1 MTIIETIAKS
11 LSLRP
16 NQVQTVL
23 NLFEEGGTIPF
34 IARYRKDMTGSL
46 DEDQL
51 RAIEQT
57 WKYQNSLKD
66 RKESI
71 LQILE
76 EKKLLTKELHQA
88 IDQAQTLASLEEI
101 YRPYKEKR
109 KTKATEAIAKGYGPL
124 ADKLWEQKYDPA
136 TLADEEGLEQAGYI
150 LAEKISD
157 SANLRQ
163 LVRDYIEKNESIT
176 STLKKDAV
184 DELGI
189 YQTYYEFSN
198 RLNRLPNHRVLALDR
213 GEKEK
218 ILTVTITSDNEALE
232 TLLQRQLL
240 KNSPTR
246 EYLEGV
252 IHDALIRLI
261 LPSIKREIRSE
272 LREKA
277 HEHAI
282 KGFAANLSHLLMARP
297 LKGQVLLSWDPG
309 YLNGCKLAML
319 SASGAVLDTTVV
331 YPFKFGGNGGVN
343 TKSRGYIDAVKLTR
357 EWIRKYHPTL
367 IVIGNG
373 TASRESVDLITG
385 VLQDYPE
392 ISYLIG
398 SEAGAS
404 VYSASELAKEEF
416 PDLPVE
422 KRSAIS
428 IGRRVQDPLSELV
441 KIDPQS
447 LGIGEYQH
455 DVPQNQ
461 LKETLNFA
469 TDKAVNQVG
478 VNINTASP
486 ALLRHVSGLKKS
498 QITKIL
504 KARELHPFT
513 NRMQVEK
520 LLSEK
525 TYEQSIGFL
534 RILNG
539 DNPLDNTGI
548 HPESY
553 ELTNRLLKEAG
564 LSLSNL
570 HTQDFKDSLGRLN
583 AKSLA
588 KTLDSDPYTVSDIL
602 AELRSPGLDPRDKM
616 DAPILKKGVLKI
628 EDLTPGMELQGTVRN
643 VTSFGAFVD
652 IGLHEDGLVHISRL
666 CDHFVSDP
674 NEVVHTGQIVT
685 VYVMETDVN
694 RKRISLSMLDPSAPA
709 PVRKPYKS
717 DHRNYSSNTKRNVKQ
732 ARNNR

>member
-1 MTIIETIAKS
+1 MTIIENIAQS
-11 LSLRP
+11 LSLKTS
-16 NQVQTVL
+16 QIQIVL
-23 NLFEEGGTIPF
+23 DMFEEGATIPF
-34 IARYRKDMTGSL
+34 IARYRKEQTGNL

-51 RAIEQT
+51 RSIEQT
-57 WKYQNSLKD
+57 WKYQNALQD
-66 RKESI
+66 RKASI

-76 EKKLLTKELHQA
+76 EKKLLTHELKQA
-88 IDQAQTLASLEEI
+88 IDESQTLANLEEV

-109 KTKATEAIAKGYGPL
+109 KTKATEAIAKGFGPL
-124 ADKLWEQKYDPA
+124 ADQIWEQKYDPA
-136 TLADEEGLEQAGYI
+136 QLADTPSLEQAGYI

-157 SANLRQ
+157 RADLRKM
-163 LVRDYIEKNESIT
+163 VREYIEKNESIT
-176 STLKKDAV
+176 SMKKKDAQ
-184 DELGI
+184 DPQGI
-189 YQTYYEFSN
+189 YQNYYEFSN
-198 RLNRLPNHRVLALDR
+198 TLTRLPSHRVLALDR
-213 GEKEK
+213 AEKEK
-218 ILTVTITSDNEALE
+218 ILTVSITSDVDTLQA
-232 TLLQRQLL
+232 LLQKKLL
-240 KNSPTR
+240 KPSSPSR
-246 EYLEGV
+246 AYLEAV
-252 IHDALIRLI
+252 IRDALVRLM

-309 YLNGCKLAML
+309 YVNGCKLAML
-319 SASGAVLDTTVV
+319 SANGAVLDTTVV
-331 YPFKFGGNGGVN
+331 FPFRFMGKNDEVN
-343 TKSRGYIDAVKLTR
+343 QESRDYLEAVKVTKQ
-357 EWIRKYHPTL
+357 WIRQYHPT
-367 IVIGNG
+367 IVVIGNG
-373 TASRESVDLITG
+373 TASRESEDLIAN
-385 VLQDYPE
+385 LLEDYPD

-455 DVPQNQ
+455 DVPQKQ
-461 LKETLNFA
+461 LRETLDFA

-486 ALLRHVSGLKKS
+486 SLLRHVSGLKKP
-498 QITKIL
+498 QINKIV
-504 KARELHPFT
+504 KARDTHPFT
-513 NRMQVEK
+513 NRLQLEK
-520 LLSEK
+520 LLSAQ
-525 TYEQSIGFL
+525 TYQQSIGFL

-539 DNPLDNTGI
+539 ENPLDNTGI

-553 ELTNRLLKEAG
+553 ELTNRLLQEVH
-564 LSLSNL
+564 LSLSDL
-570 HTQDFKDSLGRLN
+570 HTQSFKDAL
-583 AKSLA
+583 AKLDAKALA
-588 KTLDSDPYTVSDIL
+588 KTLESDLYTITDIIQ
-602 AELRSPGLDPRDKM
+602 ELHSPGLDPRDKM
-616 DAPILKKGVLKI
+616 DAPILKKGILKI
-628 EDLTPGMELQGTVRN
+628 EDLTEGMELQGTIRN

-666 CDHFVSDP
+666 CNHFVSDP

-685 VYVMETDVN
+685 VYVVDTDVA
-694 RKRISLSMLDPSAPA
+694 RKRISLTMIDPSAPV
-709 PVRKPYKS
+709 PERKPHNRKGK
-717 DHRNYSSNTKRNVKQ
+717 HPQK
-732 ARNNR
+732 NNRINRRDR

>member
-136 TLADEEGLEQAGYI
+136 TLADEEGLKQAGYI

>member
-136 TLADEEGLEQAGYI
+136 TLADEEGLKQAGYI

-240 KNSPTR
+240 KNPPTR

-717 DHRNYSSNTKRNVKQ
+717 DHRNYGSK
-732 ARNNR
+732 

>member
-136 TLADEEGLEQAGYI
+136 TLADEEGLKQAGYI

-218 ILTVTITSDNEALE
+218 ILTVTITSDKEALE

>member
-1 MTIIETIAKS
+1 MTIIENIAQS
-11 LSLRP
+11 LSLKTS
-16 NQVQTVL
+16 QIQIVL
-23 NLFEEGGTIPF
+23 DMFEEGATIPF
-34 IARYRKDMTGSL
+34 IARYRKEQTGNL

-51 RAIEQT
+51 RSIEQT
-57 WKYQNSLKD
+57 WKYQNALQD
-66 RKESI
+66 RKASI

-76 EKKLLTKELHQA
+76 EKKLLTHELKQA
-88 IDQAQTLASLEEI
+88 IDESQTLANLEEV

-109 KTKATEAIAKGYGPL
+109 KTKATEAIAKGFGPL
-124 ADKLWEQKYDPA
+124 ADQIWEQKYDPA
-136 TLADEEGLEQAGYI
+136 QLADAPSLEQAGYI

-157 SANLRQ
+157 RADLRKM
-163 LVRDYIEKNESIT
+163 VREYIEKNESIT
-176 STLKKDAV
+176 SMKKKDAQ
-184 DELGI
+184 DPQGI
-189 YQTYYEFSN
+189 YQNYYEFSN
-198 RLNRLPNHRVLALDR
+198 TLTRLPSHRVLALDR
-213 GEKEK
+213 AEKEK
-218 ILTVTITSDNEALE
+218 ILTVSITSDVDTLQA
-232 TLLQRQLL
+232 LLQKKLL
-240 KNSPTR
+240 KPSSPSR
-246 EYLEGV
+246 AYLEAV
-252 IHDALIRLI
+252 IRDALVRLM

-309 YLNGCKLAML
+309 YVNGCKLAML
-319 SASGAVLDTTVV
+319 SANGAVLDTTVV
-331 YPFKFGGNGGVN
+331 FPFRFMGKNDEVN
-343 TKSRGYIDAVKLTR
+343 QESRDYLEAVKVTKQ
-357 EWIRKYHPTL
+357 WIRQYHPT
-367 IVIGNG
+367 IVVIGNG
-373 TASRESVDLITG
+373 TASRESEDLIAN
-385 VLQDYPE
+385 LLEDYPD

-455 DVPQNQ
+455 DVPQKQ
-461 LKETLNFA
+461 LRETLDFA

-486 ALLRHVSGLKKS
+486 SLLRHVSGLKKP
-498 QITKIL
+498 QINKIV
-504 KARELHPFT
+504 KARDTHPFT
-513 NRMQVEK
+513 NRLQLEK
-520 LLSEK
+520 LLSAQ
-525 TYEQSIGFL
+525 TYQQSIGFL

-539 DNPLDNTGI
+539 ENPLDNTGI

-553 ELTNRLLKEAG
+553 ELTNRLLQEVH
-564 LSLSNL
+564 LSLSDL
-570 HTQDFKDSLGRLN
+570 HTQSFKDAL
-583 AKSLA
+583 AKLDAKALA
-588 KTLDSDPYTVSDIL
+588 KTLESDPYTITDIIQ
-602 AELRSPGLDPRDKM
+602 ELRSPGLDPRDKM
-616 DAPILKKGVLKI
+616 DAPILKKGILKI
-628 EDLTPGMELQGTVRN
+628 EDLTEGMELQGTIRN

-666 CDHFVSDP
+666 CNHFVSDP

-685 VYVMETDVN
+685 VYVVDTDVA
-694 RKRISLSMLDPSAPA
+694 RKRISLTMIDPSAPV
-709 PVRKPYKS
+709 PERKPHNRKGK
-717 DHRNYSSNTKRNVKQ
+717 HPQK
-732 ARNNR
+732 NNRFNRRDR

>member
-136 TLADEEGLEQAGYI
+136 TLADEEGLKQAGYI

-455 DVPQNQ
+455 DVPQKQ
-461 LKETLNFA
+461 LKETLDFA

>member
-1 MTIIETIAKS
+1 MTIIENIAQS
-11 LSLRP
+11 LSLKTS
-16 NQVQTVL
+16 QIQIVL
-23 NLFEEGGTIPF
+23 DMFEEGATIPF
-34 IARYRKDMTGSL
+34 IARYRKEQTGNL

-51 RAIEQT
+51 RSIEQT
-57 WKYQNSLKD
+57 WKYQNALQD
-66 RKESI
+66 RKASI

-76 EKKLLTKELHQA
+76 EKKLLTHELKQA
-88 IDQAQTLASLEEI
+88 IDESQTLANLEEV

-109 KTKATEAIAKGYGPL
+109 KTKATEAIAKGFGPL
-124 ADKLWEQKYDPA
+124 ADQIWEQKYDPA
-136 TLADEEGLEQAGYI
+136 QLADTPSLEQAGYI

-157 SANLRQ
+157 RADLRKM
-163 LVRDYIEKNESIT
+163 VREYIEKNESIT
-176 STLKKDAV
+176 SMKKKDAQ
-184 DELGI
+184 DPQGI
-189 YQTYYEFSN
+189 YQNYYEFSN
-198 RLNRLPNHRVLALDR
+198 TLTRLPSHRVLALDR
-213 GEKEK
+213 AEKEK
-218 ILTVTITSDNEALE
+218 ILTVSITSDVDTLQA
-232 TLLQRQLL
+232 LLQKKLL
-240 KNSPTR
+240 KPSSPSR
-246 EYLEGV
+246 AYLEAV
-252 IHDALIRLI
+252 IRDALVRLM

-309 YLNGCKLAML
+309 YVNGCKLAML
-319 SASGAVLDTTVV
+319 SANGAVLDTTVV
-331 YPFKFGGNGGVN
+331 FPFRFMGKNDEVN
-343 TKSRGYIDAVKLTR
+343 QESRDYLEAVKVTKQ
-357 EWIRKYHPTL
+357 WIRQYHPT
-367 IVIGNG
+367 IVVIGNG
-373 TASRESVDLITG
+373 TASRESEDLIAN
-385 VLQDYPE
+385 LLEDYPD

-455 DVPQNQ
+455 DVPQKQ
-461 LKETLNFA
+461 LRETLDFA

-486 ALLRHVSGLKKS
+486 SLLRHVSGLKKP
-498 QITKIL
+498 QINKIV
-504 KARELHPFT
+504 KARDTHPFT
-513 NRMQVEK
+513 NRLQLEK
-520 LLSEK
+520 LLSAQ
-525 TYEQSIGFL
+525 TYQQSIGFL

-539 DNPLDNTGI
+539 ENPLDNTGI

-553 ELTNRLLKEAG
+553 ELTNRLLQEAH
-564 LSLSNL
+564 LSLSDL
-570 HTQDFKDSLGRLN
+570 HTQSFKDAL
-583 AKSLA
+583 AKLDAKALA
-588 KTLDSDPYTVSDIL
+588 KTLESDPYTITDIIQ
-602 AELRSPGLDPRDKM
+602 ELHSPGLDPRDKM
-616 DAPILKKGVLKI
+616 DAPILKKGILKI
-628 EDLTPGMELQGTVRN
+628 EDLTEGMELQGTIRN

-666 CDHFVSDP
+666 CNHFVSDP

-685 VYVMETDVN
+685 VYVVDTDVA
-694 RKRISLSMLDPSAPA
+694 RKRISLTMIDPSAPV
-709 PVRKPYKS
+709 PERKPHNRKGK
-717 DHRNYSSNTKRNVKQ
+717 HPQK
-732 ARNNR
+732 NNRINRRDR

>member
-1 MTIIETIAKS
+1 MTIIENIAQS
-11 LSLRP
+11 LSLKTS
-16 NQVQTVL
+16 QIQIVL
-23 NLFEEGGTIPF
+23 DMFEEGATIPF
-34 IARYRKDMTGSL
+34 IARYRKEQTGNL

-51 RAIEQT
+51 RSIEQT
-57 WKYQNSLKD
+57 WKYQNALQD
-66 RKESI
+66 RKASI

-76 EKKLLTKELHQA
+76 EKKLLTHELKQA
-88 IDQAQTLASLEEI
+88 IDESQTLANLEEV

-109 KTKATEAIAKGYGPL
+109 KTKATEAIAKGFGPL
-124 ADKLWEQKYDPA
+124 ADQIWEQKYDPA
-136 TLADEEGLEQAGYI
+136 QLADAPSLEQAGYI

-157 SANLRQ
+157 RADLRKM
-163 LVRDYIEKNESIT
+163 VREYIEKNESIT
-176 STLKKDAV
+176 SMKKKDAQ
-184 DELGI
+184 DPQGI
-189 YQTYYEFSN
+189 YQNYYEFSN
-198 RLNRLPNHRVLALDR
+198 TLTRLPSHRVLALDR
-213 GEKEK
+213 AEKEK
-218 ILTVTITSDNEALE
+218 ILTVSITSDVDTLQA
-232 TLLQRQLL
+232 LLQKKLL
-240 KNSPTR
+240 KPSSPSR
-246 EYLEGV
+246 AYLEAV
-252 IHDALIRLI
+252 IRDALVRLM

-309 YLNGCKLAML
+309 YVNGCKLAML
-319 SASGAVLDTTVV
+319 SANGAVLDTTVV
-331 YPFKFGGNGGVN
+331 FPFRFMGKNDEVN
-343 TKSRGYIDAVKLTR
+343 QESRDYLEAVKVTKQ
-357 EWIRKYHPTL
+357 WIRQYHPT
-367 IVIGNG
+367 IVVIGNG
-373 TASRESVDLITG
+373 TASRESEDLIAN
-385 VLQDYPE
+385 LLEDYPD

-455 DVPQNQ
+455 DVPQKQ
-461 LKETLNFA
+461 LRETLDFA

-486 ALLRHVSGLKKS
+486 SLLRHVSGLKKP
-498 QITKIL
+498 QINKIV
-504 KARELHPFT
+504 KARDTHPFT
-513 NRMQVEK
+513 NRLQLEK
-520 LLSEK
+520 LLSAQ
-525 TYEQSIGFL
+525 TYQQSIGFL

-539 DNPLDNTGI
+539 ENPLDNTGI

-553 ELTNRLLKEAG
+553 ELTNRLLQEVH
-564 LSLSNL
+564 LSLSDL
-570 HTQDFKDSLGRLN
+570 HTQSFKDAL
-583 AKSLA
+583 AKLDAKALA
-588 KTLDSDPYTVSDIL
+588 KTLESDLYTITDIIQ
-602 AELRSPGLDPRDKM
+602 ELRSPGLDPRDKM
-616 DAPILKKGVLKI
+616 DAPILKKGILKI
-628 EDLTPGMELQGTVRN
+628 EDLTEGMELQGTIRN

-666 CDHFVSDP
+666 CNHFVSDP

-685 VYVMETDVN
+685 VYVVDTDVA
-694 RKRISLSMLDPSAPA
+694 RKRISLTMIDPSAPV
-709 PVRKPYKS
+709 PERKPHNRKGK
-717 DHRNYSSNTKRNVKQ
+717 HPQK
-732 ARNNR
+732 NNRINRRDR

>member
-1 MTIIETIAKS
+1 MTIIENIAQS
-11 LSLRP
+11 LSLKTS
-16 NQVQTVL
+16 QIQIVL
-23 NLFEEGGTIPF
+23 DMFEEGATIPF
-34 IARYRKDMTGSL
+34 IARYRKEQTGNL

-51 RAIEQT
+51 RSIEQT
-57 WKYQNSLKD
+57 WKYQNALQD
-66 RKESI
+66 RKASI

-76 EKKLLTKELHQA
+76 EKKLLTHELKQA
-88 IDQAQTLASLEEI
+88 IDESQTLANLEEV

-109 KTKATEAIAKGYGPL
+109 KTKATEAIAKGFGPL
-124 ADKLWEQKYDPA
+124 ADQIWEQKYDPA
-136 TLADEEGLEQAGYI
+136 QLADAPSLEQAGYI

-157 SANLRQ
+157 RADLRKM
-163 LVRDYIEKNESIT
+163 VREYIEKNESIT
-176 STLKKDAV
+176 SMKKKDAQ
-184 DELGI
+184 DPQGI
-189 YQTYYEFSN
+189 YQNYYEFSN
-198 RLNRLPNHRVLALDR
+198 TLTRLPSHRVLALDR
-213 GEKEK
+213 AEKEK
-218 ILTVTITSDNEALE
+218 ILTVSITSDVDTLQA
-232 TLLQRQLL
+232 LLQKKLL
-240 KNSPTR
+240 KPSSPSR
-246 EYLEGV
+246 AYLEAV
-252 IHDALIRLI
+252 IRDALVRLM

-309 YLNGCKLAML
+309 YVNGCKLAML
-319 SASGAVLDTTVV
+319 SANGAVLDTTVV
-331 YPFKFGGNGGVN
+331 FPFRFMGKNDEVN
-343 TKSRGYIDAVKLTR
+343 QESRDYLEAVKVTKQ
-357 EWIRKYHPTL
+357 WIRQYHPT
-367 IVIGNG
+367 IVVIGNG
-373 TASRESVDLITG
+373 TASRESEDLIAN
-385 VLQDYPE
+385 LLEDYPD

-455 DVPQNQ
+455 DVPQKQ
-461 LKETLNFA
+461 LRETLDFA

-486 ALLRHVSGLKKS
+486 SLLRHVSGLKKP
-498 QITKIL
+498 QINKIV
-504 KARELHPFT
+504 KARDTHPFT
-513 NRMQVEK
+513 NRLQLEK
-520 LLSEK
+520 LLSAQ
-525 TYEQSIGFL
+525 TYQQSIGFL

-539 DNPLDNTGI
+539 ENPLDNTGI

-553 ELTNRLLKEAG
+553 ELTNRLLQEAH
-564 LSLSNL
+564 LSLSDL
-570 HTQDFKDSLGRLN
+570 HTQSFKDAL
-583 AKSLA
+583 AKLDAKALA
-588 KTLDSDPYTVSDIL
+588 KTLESDPYTITDIIQ
-602 AELRSPGLDPRDKM
+602 ELHSPGLDPRDKM
-616 DAPILKKGVLKI
+616 DAPILKKGILKI
-628 EDLTPGMELQGTVRN
+628 EDLTEGMELQGTIRN

-666 CDHFVSDP
+666 CNHFVSDP

-685 VYVMETDVN
+685 VYVVDTDVA
-694 RKRISLSMLDPSAPA
+694 RKRISLTMIDPSAP
-709 PVRKPYKS
+709 VTERKPHNRKGK
-717 DHRNYSSNTKRNVKQ
+717 HPQK
-732 ARNNR
+732 NNRFNRRDR

>member
-1 MTIIETIAKS
+1 MTIIENIAQS
-11 LSLRP
+11 LSLKTS
-16 NQVQTVL
+16 QIQIVL
-23 NLFEEGGTIPF
+23 DMFEEGATIPF
-34 IARYRKDMTGSL
+34 IARYRKEQTGNL

-51 RAIEQT
+51 RSIEQT
-57 WKYQNSLKD
+57 WKYQNALQD
-66 RKESI
+66 RKASI

-76 EKKLLTKELHQA
+76 EKKLLTHELKQA
-88 IDQAQTLASLEEI
+88 IDESQTLANLEEV

-109 KTKATEAIAKGYGPL
+109 KTKATEAIAKGFGPL
-124 ADKLWEQKYDPA
+124 ADQIWEQKYDPA
-136 TLADEEGLEQAGYI
+136 QLADAPSLEQACYI

-157 SANLRQ
+157 RADLRKM
-163 LVRDYIEKNESIT
+163 VREYIEKNESIT
-176 STLKKDAV
+176 SMKKKDAQ
-184 DELGI
+184 DPQGI
-189 YQTYYEFSN
+189 YQNYYEFSN
-198 RLNRLPNHRVLALDR
+198 TLTRLPSHRVLALDR
-213 GEKEK
+213 AEKEK
-218 ILTVTITSDNEALE
+218 ILTVSITSDVDTLQA
-232 TLLQRQLL
+232 LLQKKLL
-240 KNSPTR
+240 KPSSPSR
-246 EYLEGV
+246 AYLEAV
-252 IHDALIRLI
+252 IRDALVRLM

-309 YLNGCKLAML
+309 YVNGCKLAML
-319 SASGAVLDTTVV
+319 SANGAVLDTTVV
-331 YPFKFGGNGGVN
+331 FPFRFMGKNDEVN
-343 TKSRGYIDAVKLTR
+343 QESRDYLEAVKVTKQ
-357 EWIRKYHPTL
+357 WIRQYHPT
-367 IVIGNG
+367 IVVIGNG
-373 TASRESVDLITG
+373 TASRESEDLIAN
-385 VLQDYPE
+385 LLEDYPD

-455 DVPQNQ
+455 DVPQKQ
-461 LKETLNFA
+461 LRETLDFA

-486 ALLRHVSGLKKS
+486 SLLRHVSGLKKP
-498 QITKIL
+498 QINKIV
-504 KARELHPFT
+504 KARDTHPFT
-513 NRMQVEK
+513 NRLQLEK
-520 LLSEK
+520 LLSAQ
-525 TYEQSIGFL
+525 TYQQSIGFL

-539 DNPLDNTGI
+539 ENPLDNTGI

-553 ELTNRLLKEAG
+553 ELTNRLLQEAH
-564 LSLSNL
+564 LSLSDL
-570 HTQDFKDSLGRLN
+570 HTQSFKDAL
-583 AKSLA
+583 AKLDAKALA
-588 KTLDSDPYTVSDIL
+588 KTLESDPYTITDIIQ
-602 AELRSPGLDPRDKM
+602 ELHSPGLDPRDKM
-616 DAPILKKGVLKI
+616 DAPILKKGILKI
-628 EDLTPGMELQGTVRN
+628 EDLTEGMELQGTIRN

-666 CDHFVSDP
+666 CNHFVSDP

-685 VYVMETDVN
+685 VYVVDTDVA
-694 RKRISLSMLDPSAPA
+694 RKRISLTMIDPSAPV
-709 PVRKPYKS
+709 PERKPHNRKGK
-717 DHRNYSSNTKRNVKQ
+717 HPQK
-732 ARNNR
+732 NNRFNRRDR

>member
-136 TLADEEGLEQAGYI
+136 TLADEEGLKQAGYI

-343 TKSRGYIDAVKLTR
+343 TESRGYIDAVKLTR

-385 VLQDYPE
+385 ILQDYPE

>member
-1 MTIIETIAKS
+1 MTIIENIAQS
-11 LSLRP
+11 LSLKTS
-16 NQVQTVL
+16 QIQIVL
-23 NLFEEGGTIPF
+23 DMFEEGATIPF
-34 IARYRKDMTGSL
+34 IARYRKEQTGNL

-51 RAIEQT
+51 RSIEQT
-57 WKYQNSLKD
+57 WKYQNALQD
-66 RKESI
+66 RKASI

-76 EKKLLTKELHQA
+76 EKKLLTHELKQA
-88 IDQAQTLASLEEI
+88 IDESQTLANLEEV

-109 KTKATEAIAKGYGPL
+109 KTKATEAIAKGFGPL
-124 ADKLWEQKYDPA
+124 ADQIWEQKYDPA
-136 TLADEEGLEQAGYI
+136 QLADAPSLEQAGYI

-157 SANLRQ
+157 RADLRKM
-163 LVRDYIEKNESIT
+163 VREYIEKNESIT
-176 STLKKDAV
+176 SMKKKDAQ
-184 DELGI
+184 DPQGI
-189 YQTYYEFSN
+189 YQNYYEFSN
-198 RLNRLPNHRVLALDR
+198 TLTRLPSHRVLALDR
-213 GEKEK
+213 AEKEK
-218 ILTVTITSDNEALE
+218 ILTVSITSDVDTLQA
-232 TLLQRQLL
+232 LLQKKLL
-240 KNSPTR
+240 KPSSPSR
-246 EYLEGV
+246 AYLEAV
-252 IHDALIRLI
+252 IRDALVRLM

-309 YLNGCKLAML
+309 YVNGCKLAML
-319 SASGAVLDTTVV
+319 SANGAVLDTTVV
-331 YPFKFGGNGGVN
+331 FPFRFMGKNDEVN
-343 TKSRGYIDAVKLTR
+343 QESRDYLEAVKVTKQ
-357 EWIRKYHPTL
+357 WIRQYHPT
-367 IVIGNG
+367 IVVIGNG
-373 TASRESVDLITG
+373 TASRESEDLIAN
-385 VLQDYPE
+385 LLEDYPD

-455 DVPQNQ
+455 DVPQKQ
-461 LKETLNFA
+461 LRDTLDFA

-486 ALLRHVSGLKKS
+486 SLLRHVSGLKKP
-498 QITKIL
+498 QINKIV
-504 KARELHPFT
+504 KARDTHPFT
-513 NRMQVEK
+513 NRLQLEK
-520 LLSEK
+520 LLSAQ
-525 TYEQSIGFL
+525 TYQQSIGFL

-539 DNPLDNTGI
+539 ENPLDNTGI

-553 ELTNRLLKEAG
+553 ELTNRLLQEAH
-564 LSLSNL
+564 LSLSDL
-570 HTQDFKDSLGRLN
+570 HTQSFKDAL
-583 AKSLA
+583 AKLDAKALA
-588 KTLDSDPYTVSDIL
+588 KTLESDLYTITDIIQ
-602 AELRSPGLDPRDKM
+602 ELHSPGLDPRDKM
-616 DAPILKKGVLKI
+616 DAPILKKGILKI
-628 EDLTPGMELQGTVRN
+628 EDLTEGMELQGTIRN

-666 CDHFVSDP
+666 CNHFVSDP

-685 VYVMETDVN
+685 VYVVDTDVA
-694 RKRISLSMLDPSAPA
+694 RKRISLTMIDPSAPV
-709 PVRKPYKS
+709 PERKPHNRKGK
-717 DHRNYSSNTKRNVKQ
+717 HPQK
-732 ARNNR
+732 NNRINRRDR